1 MWIYLGLIPYPHL
14 TYWHLI
20 YSRGCLWIWSIG
32 LSQSI
37 CSDCRFTWS
46 VITLLRWTRPAGDLP
61 HEEVH
66 LDDEIPSNVRDIIVL
81 GIQNNESFCFWEMTK
96 IIIKCGRQ
104 MCRHLSCLYRLQ
116 RDPKQSPRHECFKL
130 SYRVIDKCNRGWT
143 NNRKMKVVSLKFRHL
158 WALLK

>member
-1 MWIYLGLIPYPHL
+1 MWIYPGLISYPHL

-20 YSRGCLWIWSIG
+20 YSRGRLRIWSIS

-46 VITLLRWTRPAGDLP
+46 VITLLRLIHPDGDLP
-61 HEEVH
+61 HKEVH
-66 LDDEIPSNVRDIIVL
+66 LDDEIPSNARNIIVL
-81 GIQNNESFCFWEMTK
+81 GIRNNESFVFWEMTK

-104 MCRHLSCLYRLQ
+104 MCRHLSCLSRLQ
-116 RDPKQSPRHECFKL
+116 MDPKQSPRHECFKL

-143 NNRKMKVVSLKFRHL
+143 NNRKMKVTSLKFGHL

>member
-1 MWIYLGLIPYPHL
+1 MWIYPGLISYPHL
-14 TYWHLI
+14 THWHLI
-20 YSRGCLWIWSIG
+20 YSRGRLRIWSIG

-46 VITLLRWTRPAGDLP
+46 VITLLRLIHPDGDLP

-66 LDDEIPSNVRDIIVL
+66 LDDEIPSNARNIIVL
-81 GIQNNESFCFWEMTK
+81 GIGTMNLSFWEITE

-104 MCRHLSCLYRLQ
+104 ICRHLYCLSRLQ
-116 RDPKQSPRHECFKL
+116 MDPKQSPRHECFKL

-143 NNRKMKVVSLKFRHL
+143 NNRKMKVASLKFGHL